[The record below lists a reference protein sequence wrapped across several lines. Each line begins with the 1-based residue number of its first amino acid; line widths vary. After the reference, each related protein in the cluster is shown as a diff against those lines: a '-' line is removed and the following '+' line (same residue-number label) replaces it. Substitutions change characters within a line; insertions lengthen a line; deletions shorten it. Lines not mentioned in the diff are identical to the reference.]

1 MSGKGHNK
9 KRNTGLLYEFLVLS
23 ISPAVVQHDTR
34 KSNAALRLIKRHFKP
49 GSELYKEY
57 RLINSLVKTTV
68 KSEAV
73 AASILQEAKQAART
87 HDTKQLDREKSLLI
101 SAINKGLN
109 DENFYDAQ
117 VNEYKIL
124 ATIQTL
130 INDWRTP
137 GADLSRMAQYED
149 AVVKWLVSEKAQ
161 TNDHELSTDVE
172 TPGTGRLLMK
182 MMMKRLNEKYAGVLS
197 PEQKQ
202 LLRAYAFSTAN
213 DDPNSIHLKLQEIRD
228 SLLKQIDD
236 YTHKSNDTEYV
247 NKKLAEARQLI
258 ESETLEGV
266 DDATVTRFMLY
277 TKLSSELTS
286 EET

>member
-1 MSGKGHNK
+1 MSGKSHNK

-23 ISPAVVQHDTR
+23 ISQAVVQNDTKR
-34 KSNAALRLIKRHFKP
+34 SNAALRLIKRHFKP

-73 AASILQEAKQAART
+73 ASSILQEAKAAARS

-101 SAINKGLN
+101 GAINKGLN
-109 DENFYDAQ
+109 DDNFYDAQ
-117 VNEYKIL
+117 VNEYKII

-130 INDWRTP
+130 LNDWRTP

-149 AVVKWLVSEKAQ
+149 AVVQHLVTEKASPQ
-161 TNDHELSTDVE
+161 DHDLSTDAE
-172 TPGTGRLLMK
+172 SPGTGRLLMK
-182 MMMKRLNEKYAGVLS
+182 LMMKKLNEKYAGVLS
-197 PEQKQ
+197 TEQKQ

-213 DDPNSIHLKLQEIRD
+213 DDPNSIYLKLQEVRD
-228 SLLKQIDD
+228 SLLGQIDV
-236 YTHKSNDTEYV
+236 YTNKSNDTEYV
-247 NKKLAEARQLI
+247 HKKLAEARQLI
-258 ESETLEGV
+258 ESETLERV

>member
-1 MSGKGHNK
+1 MSSKAHNK

-23 ISPAVVQHDTR
+23 ISQAVVQNDTR
-34 KSNAALRLIKRHFKP
+34 RSNAALRLIKRHFKP

-57 RLINSLVKTTV
+57 RLINSLLKTTV

-73 AASILQEAKQAART
+73 AASILQEAKNAARA
-87 HDTKQLDREKSLLI
+87 HDVKLLDKEKSLLI
-101 SAINKGLN
+101 GAINKGLN

-137 GADLSRMAQYED
+137 GADLSRLAQYED
-149 AVVKWLVSEKAQ
+149 AIVTWLVTEKVTAV
-161 TNDHELSTDVE
+161 DHDLSTDAE
-172 TPGTGRLLMK
+172 SPGTSRLLMK
-182 MMMKRLNEKYAGVLS
+182 LMMKKLNEKYAGVLS
-197 PEQKQ
+197 SEQKH

-213 DDPNSIHLKLQEIRD
+213 DDPKSIHLKLEEIRD
-228 SLLKQIDD
+228 NLLRQIDV
-236 YTHKSNDTEYV
+236 YTDKSNDTEYV
-247 NKKLAEARQLI
+247 NKKLAETRQLI

>member
-23 ISPAVVQHDTR
+23 ISQAVVQNDTR

-73 AASILQEAKQAART
+73 AASILQEAKQAARA
-87 HDTKQLDREKSLLI
+87 HDVRQLDREKSLLI

-149 AVVKWLVSEKAQ
+149 AIVKWLVTEKAQ
-161 TNDHELSTDVE
+161 PTDHELSTDAE

-182 MMMKRLNEKYAGVLS
+182 LMMKRLNEKYAGVLS

-228 SLLKQIDD
+228 SLLRQIDD
-236 YTHKSNDTEYV
+236 YASKSNDTEYV

>member
-23 ISPAVVQHDTR
+23 ISQAVVQNDTR

>member
-1 MSGKGHNK
+1 MSGKSHNK
-9 KRNTGLLYEFLVLS
+9 KRNAGLLYEFLVHS
-23 ISPAVVQHDTR
+23 ISQALVQNNTKR
-34 KSNAALRLIKRHFKP
+34 SNAALRLIKRHFKP

-73 AASILQEAKQAART
+73 AASILQEAKAAARM
-87 HDTKQLDREKSLLI
+87 HDQVQLDKEKSLLI
-101 SAINKGLN
+101 GAVNKGLN
-109 DENFYDAQ
+109 DDNFYDAQ

-124 ATIQTL
+124 ATVQTL

-149 AVVKWLVSEKAQ
+149 TLVKWLVTEKSVPA
-161 TNDHELSTDVE
+161 DSDLHEE
-172 TPGTGRLLMK
+172 TPGTGRL
-182 MMMKRLNEKYAGVLS
+182 MMKLMMKKLNEKYAGVLS
-197 PEQKQ
+197 GDQKQ

-213 DDPNSIHLKLQEIRD
+213 DDPKSIHLKLKEIRD
-228 SLLKQIDD
+228 SLLTRIDN
-236 YTHKSNDTEYV
+236 YSRSSNDTEYV
-247 NKKLAEARQLI
+247 NKKLAEARELI
-258 ESETLEGV
+258 ESETLESV